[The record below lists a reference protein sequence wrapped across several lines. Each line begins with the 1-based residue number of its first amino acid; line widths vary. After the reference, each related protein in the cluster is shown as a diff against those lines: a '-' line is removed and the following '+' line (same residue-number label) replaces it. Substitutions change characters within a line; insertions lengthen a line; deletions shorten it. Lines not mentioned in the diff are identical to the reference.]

1 MMMRGPKTGRKFKK
15 LLVSAVN
22 TSSAKR
28 KKIERMNR
36 DKKKIELFITVLNNR
51 S

>member
-1 MMMRGPKTGRKFKK
+1 MSVLMMMRGPKLAGSLKK

-36 DKKKIELFITVLNNR
+36 DKKKSNFL
-51 S
+51 

>member
-1 MMMRGPKTGRKFKK
+1 MMMRGPQTGRKFKK

-28 KKIERMNR
+28 KKDRTNEPRQ
-36 DKKKIELFITVLNNR
+36 KKIELFITVLNNR